1 MGLLSALCCN
11 DKQLSIQCCVF
22 FLSGRQTSAAACR
35 LEGGE
40 LEFAEH
46 AHNEDMGGIESLV
59 DLDAGFADD
68 EEYDEVCKSHL
79 VCVFCRT
86 AQCLRYHA
94 QAGLMHLQD
103 DEDLPD
109 GDRLVAD
116 DGLLKE
122 KKGLLGPKK
131 EADYDYFV
139 SDIWPRISTKEEK
152 QSMTAPL
159 VWQVMLFALDWA
171 ALLYNFLATVLAG

>member
-1 MGLLSALCCN
+1 M
-11 DKQLSIQCCVF
+11 
-22 FLSGRQTSAAACR
+22 
-35 LEGGE
+35 
-40 LEFAEH
+40 
-46 AHNEDMGGIESLV
+46 
-59 DLDAGFADD
+59 
-68 EEYDEVCKSHL
+68 
-79 VCVFCRT
+79 
-86 AQCLRYHA
+86 
-94 QAGLMHLQD
+94 QD
-103 DEDLPD
+103 DEDLAD

-116 DGLLKE
+116 GDLVKE

-171 ALLYNFLATVLAG
+171 ALLYIFLATVLAG